1 MSKSFLELTNEE
13 KNEILPVVVNMLKH
27 RKNPSK
33 VFSNTEIREV
43 LLNFDLSVT
52 DAQIRKIVFY
62 IRNNNLIPLLLAN
75 TYGYYVGTRIEDV
88 RNWITMQEGKIN
100 AMNQTLTSIRE
111 QLDKKRTELLNGES
125 ENFGGQITIFDFE

>member
-1 MSKSFLELTNEE
+1 
-13 KNEILPVVVNMLKH
+13 
-27 RKNPSK
+27 
-33 VFSNTEIREV
+33 
-43 LLNFDLSVT
+43 
-52 DAQIRKIVFY
+52 
-62 IRNNNLIPLLLAN
+62 LAN